1 MRFSV
6 TVILLS
12 FVSLLAAQDV
22 KLSLEC
28 QKSWPPGKAV
38 PVTVIIERGTTGG
51 FARFF
56 QDLPQ
61 GFIVEPV
68 ETNGADFYWDNNQVN
83 LVWVKLPNA
92 PVIRVQY
99 LVTPDASL
107 SGSFR
112 LGGRIDYIIGESE
125 RKIAELQPVLIRLD
139 RNAEVT
145 DAVRVEALPATQKVD
160 QGAER
165 PATVKENPKAD
176 SPKVDFR
183 VQVAIASQRLLKE
196 ELESRIGCS
205 LKYDIITLKSANM
218 YKYQSG
224 SFRKYQESVEYLNDL
239 KQCGVRDAFIV
250 AFLDG
255 EQISIELARS
265 LTE

>member
-1 MRFSV
+1 MRFAFS
-6 TVILLS
+6 ILLLT
-12 FVSLLAAQDV
+12 FLPGLLAQEV
-22 KLSLEC
+22 KLSVEC
-28 QKSWPPGKAV
+28 QNSWPPGKAV
-38 PVTVIIERGTTGG
+38 PVTVTIERGTTGE

-83 LVWVKLPNA
+83 LVWVKLPSV
-92 PVIRVQY
+92 PVIKVQY
-99 LVTPDASL
+99 LVTPDAAL

-112 LGGRIDYIIGESE
+112 LGGRIDYIVNKSE
-125 RKIAELQPVLIRLD
+125 RRSVELEPVLIKLD
-139 RNAEVT
+139 RRADVK
-145 DAVRVEALPATQKVD
+145 DVVRVETLRQNEVVDSESVTSLP
-160 QGAER
+160 GNER
-165 PATVKENPKAD
+165 INPANLKI
-176 SPKVDFR
+176 DFR
-183 VQVAIASQRLLKE
+183 VQVAIASVRLLKE

-205 LKYDIITLKSANM
+205 LKYEIITLKSGNM

-224 SFRKYQESVEYLNDL
+224 SFPKYDSAVAYLEEL
-239 KQCGVRDAFIV
+239 KGCGVRDAFIV
-250 AFLDG
+250 AYKDG